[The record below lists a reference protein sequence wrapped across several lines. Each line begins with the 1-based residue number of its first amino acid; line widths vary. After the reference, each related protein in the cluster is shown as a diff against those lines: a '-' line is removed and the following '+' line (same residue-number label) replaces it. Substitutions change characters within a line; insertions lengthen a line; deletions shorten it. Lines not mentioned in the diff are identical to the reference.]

1 MRRVTYS
8 LLSLG
13 FQRREYHHDAGR
25 HDREAE
31 RNSCLKGQQKD
42 STRHRRVGQHGVNVA
57 LHAALAFRPSGPAS
71 SVSVGNSLSV
81 PPITWITTWLAPA
94 RGCSRRRLAISS
106 GVPWAIRAAMNLSLP
121 GGVRS
126 ASVKPSR
133 LKLFT

>member
-25 HDREAE
+25 HDREAD

-42 STRHRRVGQHGVNVA
+42 SIRHRRVGQHGVNVA

-71 SVSVGNSLSV
+71 SANVGNSWVYGS
-81 PPITWITTWLAPA
+81 TWITTWLAPA
-94 RGCSRRRLAISS
+94 RRCSPRRLAISS
-106 GVPWAIRAAMNLSLP
+106 GVP
-121 GGVRS
+121 
-126 ASVKPSR
+126 
-133 LKLFT
+133 